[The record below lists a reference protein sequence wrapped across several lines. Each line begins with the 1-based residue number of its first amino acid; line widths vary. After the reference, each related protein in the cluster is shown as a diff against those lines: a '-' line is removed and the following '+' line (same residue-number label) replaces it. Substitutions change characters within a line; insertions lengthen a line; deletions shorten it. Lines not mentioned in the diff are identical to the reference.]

1 MSAFARLHTGITSE
15 WVAYRGVCR
24 VRGHSRTLAQPE
36 VRTPDPARLADTG
49 DLCEPQEW
57 PRGAS
62 TDGQRRH
69 RGGIAR
75 CRYLFFRR
83 TGPRTRRASH
93 DRRRLV
99 RARHWT
105 ARPARRDRHDAYAGR
120 PRPDRTIAI
129 SRAACGR
136 RSPERPGERSGLPAC
151 HVRRGR
157 PRRYARPAPQ
167 TRRAARRR
175 SGPVRRRVSAL
186 LRPRPRGH
194 SHRAGR
200 ANRLTPDTRSGVI
213 RERWRSRGHGF
224 DVERRLAL
232 RPRRSNVQT
241 TPLVSP
247 PVALAIDVFARILA
261 EVGRADDEDLE
272 ALRPG
277 LVASPRAGR
286 DAHRVPFFE
295 LDDLVVDFH
304 PPAPAQDHVHLLLLH
319 VRVAVRKAIAG
330 RDALVA
336 QGGFLEL
343 ERLGRRAE
351 LQVRRA
357 VEPRADVLQI
367 LLDVAERERH
377 GAILWRHPSDHLRDA
392 IDAVSAYLR
401 AEQDD
406 EGSLGSRED

>member
-1 MSAFARLHTGITSE
+1 M
-15 WVAYRGVCR
+15 
-24 VRGHSRTLAQPE
+24 
-36 VRTPDPARLADTG
+36 
-49 DLCEPQEW
+49 

-83 TGPRTRRASH
+83 AGPRTRRASH

-120 PRPDRTIAI
+120 PRPDRTLAI

-151 HVRRGR
+151 DVRRGR
-157 PRRYARPAPQ
+157 PRRYARPAPP

-213 RERWRSRGHGF
+213 PQHWS
-224 DVERRLAL
+224 RRLPGTFTPEGAAASAMDAAAPGDVVYGWGPTFL
-232 RPRRSNVQT
+232 GAPPDNLPAEQGLKAGGGTTKGQGPLAYPCSSEVQN
-241 TPLVSP
+241 
-247 PVALAIDVFARILA
+247 
-261 EVGRADDEDLE
+261 
-272 ALRPG
+272 
-277 LVASPRAGR
+277 
-286 DAHRVPFFE
+286 
-295 LDDLVVDFH
+295 
-304 PPAPAQDHVHLLLLH
+304 LH
-319 VRVAVRKAIAG
+319 G
-330 RDALVA
+330 
-336 QGGFLEL
+336 
-343 ERLGRRAE
+343 
-351 LQVRRA
+351 
-357 VEPRADVLQI
+357 
-367 LLDVAERERH
+367 ERH
-377 GAILWRHPSDHLRDA
+377 VLRMATWKADELTDDVQGDASVEVLFPARNFAEDVPRKGAADL
-392 IDAVSAYLR
+392 
-401 AEQDD
+401 
-406 EGSLGSRED
+406 